1 MSGAISVIP
10 IVNNSAPAVAKFAVA
25 SVIGALGTMAGQ
37 FIAVEI
43 NSECDVVEAITVG
56 AAAGI
61 LGEAAANV
69 LIKAFQAHFATLT
82 RTQQKS
88 LLNHIWN
95 ITNHELTII
104 RKTIKMG
111 SRQ

>member
-10 IVNNSAPAVAKFAVA
+10 IVNNSAPAVAKFAAA
-25 SVIGALGTMAGQ
+25 SVIGALGNMAVQ

-43 NSECDVVEAITVG
+43 NSERDVVEVITVG
-56 AAAGI
+56 TAAGM